1 MSGASVYECG
11 GVAPEL
17 AELRLLTEAHALL
30 EHLDENG
37 NVPPKVEQAV
47 KQNLQTAM
55 AEISMPYAVT
65 TTEHTVEYV
74 EQISGS
80 PKRVITWLGKHA
92 VALAAGGKEFH
103 FSEPAFAR
111 VDVETQ
117 EARRTEEMLSAGIAQ
132 VFISPKMSRRDASF
146 ELAKAEHLA
155 EDDSIRVSTAITDE
169 YGKVTGR
176 KMQSLLVRDI
186 PLEAW
191 EAMLHDSQNIFGKAF
206 VLRMSGSALSVMELF
221 SQLDLPEGALPN
233 GPVSIV
239 EAVLPYIVDDLAR
252 QKVRQQVLRFT
263 ADQKLYADEAAR
275 GAEQWY
281 DFELELARS
290 LKSGEATYALQQLIA
305 VQQHDWSDADLA
317 IINARAEGDMQYK
330 VDDTLAAVLEKRKRL
345 LLGRVAAVTTK
356 NDQATAKIS
365 EAEKQA
371 ILRQHHDILRAQAA
385 GMQQAH
391 IMQLQSNLD
400 RQLARTNIKV
410 GGGCVGDVSMDKDG
424 LASDGL
430 TSLSSELGI
439 QTTPANSKESW
450 KWKAG
455 KCQVKACPSP
465 NPTEVGPCNV
475 CRRCQAEFDKGHD
488 PTKAA
493 APRPPKTV
501 HKAGEW
507 SLTTFFGLPEKHHQK
522 SKELIAA

>member
-1 MSGASVYECG
+1 MSGASVYECN
-11 GVAPEL
+11 GVAPEV

-30 EHLDENG
+30 QHLDDTG
-37 NVPPKVEQAV
+37 NVPEHVELAV

-74 EQISGS
+74 EQPSGP
-80 PKRVITWLGKHA
+80 PKRVITWLGKNA
-92 VALAAGGKEFH
+92 VALAAGGKDFH

-111 VDVETQ
+111 VEVETE
-117 EARRTEEMLSAGIAQ
+117 EAKRTEETFATGTAQ

-155 EDDSIRVSTAITDE
+155 EEDSVRVSTAITDNA
-169 YGKVTGR
+169 GKIIGR

-191 EAMLHDSQNIFGKAF
+191 EAMLQDPNNLFGKSF
-206 VLRMSGSALSVMELF
+206 DLRVQGSALSVMELF
-221 SQLDLPEGALPN
+221 SQLDLPEAALPD

-239 EAVLPYIVDDLAR
+239 EAVLPYITDDLAK
-252 QKVRQQVLRFT
+252 QKVRHQITRFT
-263 ADQKLYADEAAR
+263 SDQKLYADEAAR

-290 LKSGEATYALQQLIA
+290 LKSGEATDALQQLIA
-305 VQQHDWSDADLA
+305 AQQHDWSDADLA
-317 IINARAEGDMQYK
+317 VINARAEGDMQYR
-330 VDDTLAAVLEKRKRL
+330 VDDALAAVLEKRKRL

-365 EAEKQA
+365 QAEKQA
-371 ILRQHHDILRAQAA
+371 ILQQHHDILRAQAA

-391 IMQLQSNLD
+391 IMQLRSNLD
-400 RQLARTNIKV
+400 RQVARTNIKV
-410 GGGCVGDVSMDKDG
+410 GGGCAGNVSPNKDGTGNDG
-424 LASDGL
+424 LAGL
-430 TSLSSELGI
+430 NADSNSQGSAED
-439 QTTPANSKESW
+439 SKENW
-450 KWKAG
+450 KWKTG

-465 NPTEVGPCNV
+465 NPTEVGPCSV
-475 CRRCQAEFDKGHD
+475 CKRCQAEFDKGHD
-488 PTKAA
+488 PTKGV

-501 HKAGEW
+501 QITGEVSLATVLGW
-507 SLTTFFGLPEKHHQK
+507 SQKHQEKPKQ
-522 SKELIAA
+522 LIAA